1 MKIKSRENKRW
12 QGPPHRRVVYSVY
25 SVVKTKRVCLF
36 SLGHYNFKH
45 RLACIQSAGG
55 KISDKKLSD
64 LITNTVRLVKQ
75 TLVRRDEFY
84 QQVLFQSCQTRTE
97 SFFTWK
103 EKHFLTPNLNIPS
116 YFKSQHAASEVAV
129 RWSGRHRSS
138 SLTFSLSASG
148 EVHLTGSLA
157 VSCMEEA
164 SLVRPKSLTL
174 AMLSSDTSTLRA
186 ARSLWT
192 KLLASRYSMASHTSL
207 GVTARRERRWA
218 RMTEITT
225 THRCAST
232 S

>member
-1 MKIKSRENKRW
+1 M
-12 QGPPHRRVVYSVY
+12 
-25 SVVKTKRVCLF
+25 
-36 SLGHYNFKH
+36 
-45 RLACIQSAGG
+45 
-55 KISDKKLSD
+55 
-64 LITNTVRLVKQ
+64 KQ

-84 QQVLFQSCQTRTE
+84 LQVLFQNCHTSTE
-97 SFFTWK
+97 SFFTRRG
-103 EKHFLTPNLNIPS
+103 KHFLTPDLNFPS
-116 YFKSQHAASEVAV
+116 YFKSQHAASDVTV
-129 RWSGRHRSS
+129 RWSGRHPSS

-207 GVTARRERRWA
+207 GVTARQERRWV
-218 RMTEITT
+218 RMTEMIT
-225 THRCAST
+225 THRCVST